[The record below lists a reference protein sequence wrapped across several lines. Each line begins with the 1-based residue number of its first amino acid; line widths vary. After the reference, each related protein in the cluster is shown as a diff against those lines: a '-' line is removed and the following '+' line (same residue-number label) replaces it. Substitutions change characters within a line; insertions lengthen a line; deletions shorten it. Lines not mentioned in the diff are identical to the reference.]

1 MVAED
6 PVLSAMEMDAGDKKE
21 VATLGDVIQNGDHS
35 DDKNEVSKEGFD
47 ADATAGKCKR
57 EQIVVE
63 PEEGEIA
70 VFEERVESGV
80 GSLVEKKYADG
91 KRSRRLVVQSEQ
103 DGESLSNNGAL
114 VCPIL
119 EENGKLCRT
128 ERKENGSSREQTEK
142 YEEDEQEEEDEDG
155 MVEEQVSDPL
165 IEKSAGHRSSS
176 HTSSHEEEEDVKE
189 DAEAQ
194 KQHSTDDGTTD
205 LEKLVLGDKEGRSS
219 NDSDEEEISMEA
231 PRTAHELKVSI
242 FSKKIHVT
250 CIVLYLS
257 FPNKV
262 WHFISSSL
270 FVD

>member
-1 MVAED
+1 MTAED
-6 PVLSAMEMDAGDKKE
+6 PVLSAMEMDAGDKE
-21 VATLGDVIQNGDHS
+21 VATLGDLTQNGDHS
-35 DDKNEVSKEGFD
+35 YDKNEVSEEGFD
-47 ADATAGKCKR
+47 ADATAGKCKG

-70 VFEERVESGV
+70 VFEEHVESGV

-91 KRSRRLVVQSEQ
+91 KRSRRPVVQSEQ

-119 EENGKLCRT
+119 EENGKLCST
-128 ERKENGSSREQTEK
+128 ESKENGSSREETEK
-142 YEEDEQEEEDEDG
+142 YEDEQEKEDEDG
-155 MVEEQVSDPL
+155 MVEEQDSDPL
-165 IEKSAGHRSSS
+165 IEKSAGQRSSS

-189 DAEAQ
+189 DAVAQ
-194 KQHSTDDGTTD
+194 KQPSTDDGTTD

-231 PRTAHELKVSI
+231 PRTANELKVSI
-242 FSKKIHVT
+242 FSKKVHVT

-257 FPNKV
+257 FPNNV
-262 WHFISSSL
+262 GHFISSSP